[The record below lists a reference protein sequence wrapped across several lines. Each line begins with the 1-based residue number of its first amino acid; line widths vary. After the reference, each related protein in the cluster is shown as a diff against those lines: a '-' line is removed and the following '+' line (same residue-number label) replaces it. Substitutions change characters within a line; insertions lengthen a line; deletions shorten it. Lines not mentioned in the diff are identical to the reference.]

1 MDEKTKNVQVK
12 PALEDVLEKPNLAF
26 VDGQN
31 MFFGTT
37 KCHECAKRLG
47 IELQNIK
54 LSDCSCGTAWEV
66 NLTKIRVY
74 LKENYKVSEAYYFL
88 GNLQDRNEE
97 LYKEIQRAGFILVF
111 KEHHNKAKSR
121 KKGNI
126 DADLVFEVMKNMV
139 DNPEFDQVI
148 LVSGDG
154 DYKKL
159 VNYLILKKKFRKILF
174 PNKEF
179 ASSLYDEFGGET
191 FDYLENIKTY
201 IQ

>member
-1 MDEKTKNVQVK
+1 MDEKTDGVQVEPTSENVQ
-12 PALEDVLEKPNLAF
+12 EKPNLAF

-31 MFFGTT
+31 MYFGTT
-37 KCHECAKRLG
+37 KCHACAERLLVD
-47 IELQNIK
+47 LQDIK

-66 NLTKIRVY
+66 DLTKFRVY

-88 GNLQDRNEE
+88 GNLKDRNEE
-97 LYKEIQRAGFILVF
+97 LYKEIQKAGFILVF

-126 DADLVFEVMKNMV
+126 DADLVFEVMKNIA
-139 DNPEFDQVI
+139 DNHEFNQVV

-159 VNYLILKKKFRKILF
+159 VNYLISKKRFRKILF